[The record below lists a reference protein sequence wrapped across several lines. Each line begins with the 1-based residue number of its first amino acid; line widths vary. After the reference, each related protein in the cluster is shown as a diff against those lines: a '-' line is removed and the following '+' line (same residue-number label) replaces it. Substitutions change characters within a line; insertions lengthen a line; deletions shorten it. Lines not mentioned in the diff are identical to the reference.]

1 MSLLRWLW
9 SILERD
15 GDRERRNVELTRL
28 TLRSEQ
34 AEARSARI
42 RAEQERLVTA
52 LRNTVQ
58 AMRHDPICRPVVE
71 ALEQRLAAQTQ
82 AAP

>member
-1 MSLLRWLW
+1 M
-9 SILERD
+9 
-15 GDRERRNVELTRL
+15 ELTRL

-42 RAEQERLVTA
+42 RAEQERLVMA

-58 AMRHDPICRPVVE
+58 AMRSEPRHK
-71 ALEQRLAAQTQ
+71 
-82 AAP
+82 

>member
-1 MSLLRWLW
+1 MNYLRWLW
-9 SILERD
+9 SVLHRD
-15 GDRERRNVELTRL
+15 GDRERRNMELTRL

-42 RAEQERLVTA
+42 RAEQERLVAA

-58 AMRHDPICRPVVE
+58 AMRSEPRHK
-71 ALEQRLAAQTQ
+71 
-82 AAP
+82 